1 MTDLLIRNLDPK
13 LKRRLEALAR
23 RSGRSLS
30 DEAEDLLGRAMA
42 ESPRPARG
50 LGSALVERLR
60 PVGGV
65 ELEEPPDQLPRRPP
79 DFE

>member
-1 MTDLLIRNLDPK
+1 
-13 LKRRLEALAR
+13 
-23 RSGRSLS
+23 
-30 DEAEDLLGRAMA
+30 MA

>member
-30 DEAEDLLGRAMA
+30 DEA
-42 ESPRPARG
+42 
-50 LGSALVERLR
+50 
-60 PVGGV
+60 
-65 ELEEPPDQLPRRPP
+65 
-79 DFE
+79 